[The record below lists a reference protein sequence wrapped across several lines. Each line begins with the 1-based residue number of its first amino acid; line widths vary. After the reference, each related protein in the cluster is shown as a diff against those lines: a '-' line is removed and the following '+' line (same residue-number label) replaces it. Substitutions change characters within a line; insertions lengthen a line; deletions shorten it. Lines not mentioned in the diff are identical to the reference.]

1 MSSFLTKLRGT
12 AALVTNMCNFPLSHG
27 TVADIWK
34 GYIGLSAR
42 VFTEIYTGVLHDSS
56 TKFLLFLTIGIPA
69 ICILV
74 MYFVR
79 PCTPSLEDDSLE
91 RGHFIFLQITSV
103 LLGLY
108 LLTSTVLD
116 HVLGLS
122 KSITY
127 LLSGFMVLL
136 ILAPFAIPIKM
147 TLYPVN
153 KKRSNDDLKSQEET
167 LLVPTELET
176 NITNPELDDESVD
189 VDILLAEG
197 EGGVQLNKK
206 KRRPRRG
213 EDFNFRQALVKAD
226 FWLLFV
232 VYFLGVGSGVTVLNN
247 LAQIGIAV
255 GVNDTT
261 IMLSVF
267 SFCNF
272 IGRLGGGGI
281 SEFLVR

>member
-1 MSSFLTKLRGT
+1 
-12 AALVTNMCNFPLSHG
+12 
-27 TVADIWK
+27 
-34 GYIGLSAR
+34 
-42 VFTEIYTGVLHDSS
+42 
-56 TKFLLFLTIGIPA
+56 
-69 ICILV
+69 
-74 MYFVR
+74 
-79 PCTPSLEDDSLE
+79 
-91 RGHFIFLQITSV
+91 
-103 LLGLY
+103 
-108 LLTSTVLD
+108 
-116 HVLGLS
+116 
-122 KSITY
+122 
-127 LLSGFMVLL
+127 MVLL